1 MFASRCDDAAAKKMS
16 LCWPPGFPGVG
27 QNNPDS
33 NNSRDYDSPS
43 LHKMDTRT
51 ASCAP
56 RVLVR
61 VLVWLVLVRVLVSKE
76 PALVG
81 RILFASARLHPL
93 QVLLYVS

>member
-1 MFASRCDDAAAKKMS
+1 MFVSRCDDAAARKMS
-16 LCWPPGFPGVG
+16 LCWPLGFPGVG

-61 VLVWLVLVRVLVSKE
+61 LLVSKVPAKV

-81 RILFASARLHPL
+81 RILFASGRLHPL
-93 QVLLYVS
+93 PVLLYVS